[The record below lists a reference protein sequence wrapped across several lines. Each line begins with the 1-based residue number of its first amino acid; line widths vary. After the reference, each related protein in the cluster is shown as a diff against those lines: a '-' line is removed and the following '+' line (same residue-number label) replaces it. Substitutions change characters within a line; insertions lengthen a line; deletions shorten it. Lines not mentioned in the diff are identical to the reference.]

1 MKFTTLL
8 AGALSLAGSIV
19 SAAPVEGAALEARQG
34 NALKASYT
42 DDYMFVRDLGNFI
55 RNRNNKNP
63 DYLIWTSD
71 GCSYSPDEPNGW
83 GFFKACWRH
92 DFGYRNFKDQGRF
105 DSYNKERIDLQFL
118 KEYVFLSFLSILFS
132 SPGRLQVLILMV
144 LLITVSV
151 PSATCTAPARPAT
164 PWPPSTGTPSP
175 SWPASALL
183 RRPRSCLPSTGKCW
197 LSWRDKSN
205 RLD

>member
-118 KEYVFLSFLSILFS
+118 KDLRAVCDMHSAGQTCYTLAAVYWDAVSKLASKRSPEEAEELFAEYRKMLAELE
-132 SPGRLQVLILMV
+132 GQ
-144 LLITVSV
+144 
-151 PSATCTAPARPAT
+151 
-164 PWPPSTGTPSP
+164 
-175 SWPASALL
+175 
-183 RRPRSCLPSTGKCW
+183 KQ
-197 LSWRDKSN
+197 
-205 RLD
+205 